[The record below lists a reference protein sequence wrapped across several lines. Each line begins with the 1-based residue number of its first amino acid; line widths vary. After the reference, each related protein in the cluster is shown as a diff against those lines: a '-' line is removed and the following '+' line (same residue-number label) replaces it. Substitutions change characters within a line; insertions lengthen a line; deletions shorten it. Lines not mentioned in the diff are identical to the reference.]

1 MSNMSKVLTKEATSI
16 EEAKALIVEE
26 LGVPAEK
33 IAFTVLREPSK
44 RVLGLFGGQTAT
56 VSRIVYTLVGIAAVW
71 CISLLFRE
79 RDAADEA

>member
-1 MSNMSKVLTKEATSI
+1 MSMWN
-16 EEAKALIVEE
+16 
-26 LGVPAEK
+26 K
-33 IAFTVLREPSK
+33 ILLCIMIIGGLNWGLVGLFRFDLVAY
-44 RVLGLFGGQTAT
+44 LFGGQTAT